1 LTAAPGAL
9 VAALAAV
16 VVAQVPPPSPQ
27 PLPAS
32 PQPAQTSAGPSP
44 GGSPAASPGPLGTAV
59 ATAFPTATP
68 TPLYKFV
75 YRPAPSSTTTPVP
88 GPNPPEIDEIDL
100 NDSSLVPPAPL
111 HVRVLTGAAVV
122 SVAAQCFG
130 RSIAIPQKT
139 IGEFTFDGYIPQVPG
154 FLRNRTFNIEF
165 VAKVEDG
172 RSASITLPLTLR

>member
-1 LTAAPGAL
+1 MAT
-9 VAALAAV
+9 LAAV
-16 VVAQVPPPSPQ
+16 VVAQVPPPSPA

-32 PQPAQTSAGPSP
+32 AQPAQPSAQP
-44 GGSPAASPGPLGTAV
+44 SPAASSSGGLASAPPTAV
-59 ATAFPTATP
+59 PTATP

-75 YRPAPSSTTTPVP
+75 YRPAPSATGTPVP

-165 VAKVEDG
+165 VARVGDG